1 MNKICGNKYKWV
13 MRKMTTAIANSDTSF
28 NDKKF
33 LSKQKIRANK
43 SSYIYKEKISVRV
56 TRFIKTAFLYSFIA
70 SAAALVI
77 AIFGFFYFYSYYS
90 SIVEKRIASGFWQNR
105 AGIYAAPRTLLVNQ
119 KISKDESVD
128 LLRRSGY
135 VEQNSPDGI
144 WNGSF
149 TAGDDSIEIKTYNY
163 LGIKAETA
171 NIKFSG
177 NKIVSI
183 SNAGNSLEKYDIEP
197 ELLTGRSEAKR
208 GINHALK
215 YEEIPENLRN
225 AILTAEDQRFFEHYG
240 LDPKGIARAFYQN
253 LANYEIRQGGSTI
266 TQQLVKNTFL
276 TPERSF
282 SRKFEEAFLSIAL
295 ENRMSKQNIF
305 ALYCN
310 EIYLGQYGSAGVHG
324 VEQAARAFFDK
335 DLKDINL
342 TEAATIAAMIK
353 NPNHFAPHKKET
365 EAKTRREWIIAKM
378 REAGKISP
386 DQAQAALK
394 KEIILAKL
402 KRNDQIIAPYF
413 VDAATK
419 VLTTE
424 FQRDPFNTNYNMRV
438 YTTIDTQ
445 LQAIA
450 EQSVAGHLDKL
461 NKIYGKKG
469 LNLQASLV
477 ALDPQTGQI
486 LAMVGGKDYR
496 ESQFNRATE
505 AKRQPGSTFK
515 PFVYAAALERGRTPM
530 SVFSDRPTA
539 FVYDNGKPYK
549 PANYGGYYAN
559 DEITMKTALAKS
571 SNVAAVEAA
580 MDIGLSRVAGKA
592 EEFGFENIQAYPS
605 MALGTM
611 EVTPLQLAAAY
622 AVFANGGREV
632 RPTFI
637 SKIVAGEDKV
647 IYQSMPDENRV
658 VSEKTAYMITD
669 MLKAV
674 VERGTARK
682 AAGALGNNVVFA
694 GKTGSSKDG
703 WFVGYTP
710 NLVTV
715 AWIGV
720 DENEDTNSTGG
731 EIALP
736 LWTEFMKSAIQIRPE
751 FGGENFPMP
760 KGLVTVE
767 IDPETGMLA
776 DAYCPHRET
785 VVVPS
790 SASSNIKCLRHQ
802 PDLPETL
809 VAENYNDFENE
820 IIILPTNVSTENSS
834 VDEPETRQKKIEN
847 IPLLETE
854 KIPRKPKPA
863 VSEPSKK
870 NNRYEDTKTY
880 LESYEIQT
888 DGGV

>member
-1 MNKICGNKYKWV
+1 
-13 MRKMTTAIANSDTSF
+13 MTTAIANLDKSF
-28 NDKKF
+28 DRKGF
-33 LSKQKIRANK
+33 LK
-43 SSYIYKEKISVRV
+43 KEKISVSKSKYVHKEKTAVRV
-56 TRFIKTAFLYSFIA
+56 KKFIKTSFLYSLIILA
-70 SAAALVI
+70 IVAVI
-77 AIFGFFYFYSYYS
+77 SVFGFFYFYSYYS
-90 SIVEKRIASGFWQNR
+90 AIVEQRIASGFWHNR

-119 KISKDESVD
+119 KISKNETVE

-135 VEQNSPDGI
+135 VEKDSPDEI

-149 TAGDDSIEIKTYNY
+149 TVNDDSVEIKTNNY
-163 LGIKAETA
+163 FGMKAETA
-171 NIKFSG
+171 NIKFSD

-183 SNAGNSLEKYDIEP
+183 GNGISPLEKYDIEP

-208 GINHALK
+208 AINHALK

-240 LDPKGIARAFYQN
+240 LDPQGIARAFYQN
-253 LANYEIRQGGSTI
+253 IASYEIKQGGSTI

-276 TPERSF
+276 SPEKSF
-282 SRKFEEAFLSIAL
+282 YRKFEEAFLSIAL
-295 ENRMSKQNIF
+295 ENKMSKQDIF

-310 EIYLGQYGSAGVHG
+310 EIYLGQYGSTGVHG
-324 VEQAARAFFDK
+324 VEQAARAYFDK
-335 DLKDINL
+335 DLKDLGL
-342 TEAATIAAMIK
+342 TEAAAIAAMIK
-353 NPNHFAPHKKET
+353 NPNHYAPHKKET
-365 EAKTRREWIIAKM
+365 EAKLRREWIIAKM
-378 REAGKISP
+378 QEAGKVSP
-386 DQAQAALK
+386 DEAQTVLK
-394 KEIILAKL
+394 AELVLSKPKH
-402 KRNDQIIAPYF
+402 NDQIIAPYF

-419 VLTTE
+419 ALTTD
-424 FQRDPFNTNYNMRV
+424 FQRDVFNTNYNMRV

-445 LQAIA
+445 LQSIA
-450 EQSVAGHLDKL
+450 EQSVNQHLEKL
-461 NKIYGKKG
+461 DKIYGKKG
-469 LNLQASLV
+469 LNLQATLV
-477 ALDPQTGQI
+477 AINPKNGQV

-515 PFVYAAALERGRTPM
+515 PFIYATALERGRTPM
-530 SVFSDRPTA
+530 SVFSDRATE

-549 PANYGGYYAN
+549 PANYGGSYTN

-571 SNVAAVEAA
+571 SNVVAVEVA
-580 MDIGLSRVAGKA
+580 MDSGLSRVARQA

-611 EVTPLQLAAAY
+611 EVTPLELAAAY
-622 AVFANGGREV
+622 AVFANGGKQV
-632 RPTFI
+632 KPTFI
-637 SKIVAGEDKV
+637 SKIISGEDDV
-647 IYQSMPDENRV
+647 IYESVPGEKQI

-669 MLKAV
+669 MLQAV

-682 AAGALGNNVVFA
+682 ADGALGKNVVFA

-715 AWIGV
+715 AWIGL
-720 DENEDTNSTGG
+720 DDNEDINSTGG

-751 FGGENFPMP
+751 FGGESFPVP

-776 DAYCPHRET
+776 DTYCPRRET

-802 PDLPETL
+802 PDLPDTL
-809 VAENYNDFENE
+809 LAENMETSEVLDKM
-820 IIILPTNVSTENSS
+820 IVITPTNVSVETPASEDFDTHYKSIDG
-834 VDEPETRQKKIEN
+834 VPLPETE
-847 IPLLETE
+847 
-854 KIPRKPKPA
+854 RKPAK
-863 VSEPSKK
+863 VKTDFSEPVRRDSQFKDKK
-870 NNRYEDTKTY
+870 HPDSKTY
-880 LESYEIQT
+880 PESYEMET
-888 DGGV
+888 DGM